1 MPRDSTTLR
10 VGSPAPDFNLSTAE
24 GESRS
29 LRQAGGP
36 LALIFIRGTW

>member
-10 VGSPAPDFNLSTAE
+10 VGSPAPDFTLRTAE
-24 GESRS
+24 GETRS
-29 LRQAGGP
+29 LRDAAGP